1 MYSEDIDFEIVKIL
15 KLELDN
21 RKEAFKLVDFND
33 MIQKFIDRANDLCP
47 TFDVVF
53 IDEAQDLSPIQWKMY
68 DELKK
73 KSKHVVLA
81 GDDDQ
86 AIYGWAGADVERF
99 QKEPG
104 KEIVLPKS
112 YRVPQSIQSIA
123 NKILDRI
130 PDERRILKTWQP
142 RKETGNI
149 YPESYSLQ
157 EIPVQDGNWLILA
170 RTNYRLINLMP
181 DLQAMG
187 IYYEYKNKK
196 SFSEKLYKTIINW
209 TRYVKGEELNEA
221 EIRDILEYTEYK
233 TIEEIDKDLRWYEL
247 LQLDLDDSL
256 YIRKM
261 LERKEPLSSKP
272 RVKLSTIHAAKG
284 GEADNVLLVLDM
296 SKRTLE
302 SLQKS
307 LEKQDEEHR
316 VWYVGVTR
324 AKQNLYFIA
333 GKNKERSYDIESLG

>member
-1 MYSEDIDFEIVKIL
+1 M
-15 KLELDN
+15 
-21 RKEAFKLVDFND
+21 
-33 MIQKFIDRANDLCP
+33 
-47 TFDVVF
+47 
-53 IDEAQDLSPIQWKMY
+53 
-68 DELKK
+68 
-73 KSKHVVLA
+73 
-81 GDDDQ
+81 
-86 AIYGWAGADVERF
+86 
-99 QKEPG
+99 
-104 KEIVLPKS
+104 
-112 YRVPQSIQSIA
+112 
-123 NKILDRI
+123 
-130 PDERRILKTWQP
+130 
-142 RKETGNI
+142 
-149 YPESYSLQ
+149 
-157 EIPVQDGNWLILA
+157 QDGNWLILA

-233 TIEEIDKDLRWYEL
+233 TIEEIDKNLKWYEL

-302 SLQKS
+302 SLQKK
-307 LEKQDEEHR
+307 LRE
-316 VWYVGVTR
+316 TR
-324 AKQNLYFIA
+324 
-333 GKNKERSYDIESLG
+333 

>member
-1 MYSEDIDFEIVKIL
+1 MYSEDLDFEIVKIL

-33 MIQKFIDRANDLCP
+33 MIQKFIDRAHELCP

-73 KSKHVVLA
+73 KSKYVILA

-104 KEIVLPKS
+104 KERVLPKS
-112 YRVPQSIQSIA
+112 YRVPQNIQAIA
-123 NKILDRI
+123 NRILNRI
-130 PDERRILKTWQP
+130 PNERRIIKTWQP
-142 RKETGNI
+142 REETGNV

-157 EIPVQDGNWLILA
+157 EVPIQEGNWLILA
-170 RTNYRLINLMP
+170 RTNYRLISLIP
-181 DLQAMG
+181 DLKSMG
-187 IYYEYKNKK
+187 IYFEYKNKK
-196 SFSEKLYKTIINW
+196 SYSEKLYKIVINW

-221 EIRDILEYTEYK
+221 EIKDILEYTTYK
-233 TIEEIDKDLRWYEL
+233 TIEEIDKNLKWYEL

-261 LERKEPLSSKP
+261 LERKEPLSGEA
-272 RVKLSTIHAAKG
+272 RVKLSTIPHCKG
-284 GEADNVLLVLDM
+284 
-296 SKRTLE
+296 R
-302 SLQKS
+302 
-307 LEKQDEEHR
+307 
-316 VWYVGVTR
+316 
-324 AKQNLYFIA
+324 
-333 GKNKERSYDIESLG
+333 RS

>member
-1 MYSEDIDFEIVKIL
+1 
-15 KLELDN
+15 
-21 RKEAFKLVDFND
+21 
-33 MIQKFIDRANDLCP
+33 
-47 TFDVVF
+47 
-53 IDEAQDLSPIQWKMY
+53 MY

-73 KSKHVVLA
+73 KSKYVILA

-99 QKEPG
+99 QKELG
-104 KEIVLPKS
+104 KERVLPNQ
-112 YRVPQSIQSIA
+112 YRVPKNIQVIA
-123 NKILDRI
+123 NKILNRI
-130 PDERRILKTWQP
+130 PNERRIIKIWRP
-142 RKETGNI
+142 REETGNV

-157 EIPVQDGNWLILA
+157 EVPIQEGNWLILA
-170 RTNYRLINLMP
+170 RTNYRLISLIP
-181 DLQAMG
+181 DLKSMG
-187 IYYEYKNKK
+187 IYFEYKNKK
-196 SFSEKLYKTIINW
+196 SYSEKLYKIVINW

-221 EIRDILEYTEYK
+221 EIKDILEYTTYK
-233 TIEEIDKDLRWYEL
+233 TIEEIDKNLKWYEL

-261 LERKEPLSSKP
+261 LERKEPLSGEA
-272 RVKLSTIHAAKG
+272 RVKLSTIHTAKG

-333 GKNKERSYDIESLG
+333 GKNKERSYDIESFG